1 MEVGPQAGSKQ
12 FKFLQHSY
20 VKPVPALDLWRAE
33 LAAGVDGQQLEV
45 PRTWKFDALYRAAC
59 AEMWALEHEKQG
71 QYEVAETYRVDAQQ
85 ILAEVYRR
93 ESAA

>member
-1 MEVGPQAGSKQ
+1 MGPKAV
-12 FKFLQHSY
+12 FKRLKLLQRSM
-20 VKPVPALDLWRAE
+20 KPALAPALDLWRAE

-45 PRTWKFDALYRAAC
+45 PQTWKLDELYRAAC
-59 AEMWALEHEKQG
+59 AEMWALEHEEQG
-71 QYEVAETYRVDAQQ
+71 LYEVAETYRMDAQQ